1 MITRPQMPVPA
12 LHQEQL
18 ALLPLGR
25 GGHCFQHRQT
35 LPTEEVAQAGKLAAI
50 LLKISK

>member
-1 MITRPQMPVPA
+1 MITHPQMPVPA

-18 ALLPLGR
+18 ALLPLG